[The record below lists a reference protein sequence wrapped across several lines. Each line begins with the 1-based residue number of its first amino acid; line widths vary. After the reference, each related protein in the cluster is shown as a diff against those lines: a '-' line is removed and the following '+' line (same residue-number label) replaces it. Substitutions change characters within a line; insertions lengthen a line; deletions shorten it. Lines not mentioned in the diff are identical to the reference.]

1 MKRDIKFRVYQPDIK
16 TMMDLEDKFVGEA
29 IHKSKTKNHI
39 VMQYTGLKDK
49 NGKEIYFED
58 YLFGEIL

>member
-1 MKRDIKFRVYQPDIK
+1 MKTPLNLLQNTQKYR
-16 TMMDLEDKFVGEA
+16 
-29 IHKSKTKNHI
+29 KTKNHI